1 MRITLS
7 CLALLVAGCGIAVP
21 ANAAPLRSGLYEG
34 LILAVAPD
42 GRVSGWYREEQGE
55 GVTKTCQFTLTGR
68 AGANGAAVTA
78 RGGGTVLQG
87 RLAATASGDVML
99 TLPHARDLPGCG
111 LVLMPEVDRGLELDR
126 TGVGG
131 WSALVRVKAPRVSLR
146 PQANGPVGRSYVVR
160 GDVLGVTARRAGQ
173 VQLVYPSARP
183 NPSRGW
189 VDAGTVE
196 ALP

>member
-1 MRITLS
+1 MRTTLS

-34 LILAVAPD
+34 LILAVGPD
-42 GRVSGWYREEQGE
+42 GRISGRYREEQGE
-55 GVTKTCQFTLTGR
+55 GVTKSCQFTLAGR
-68 AGANGAAVTA
+68 AEANGAAITA
-78 RGGGTVLQG
+78 RGGATVLHG
-87 RLAATASGDVML
+87 RLAATTGGDVIL

-126 TGVGG
+126 TGMGG
-131 WSALVRVKAPRVSLR
+131 WSGLVRVKAARVSLTLQ
-146 PQANGPVGRSYVVR
+146 PNGPVGRSYVVR

-173 VQLVYPSARP
+173 VQVVYPSARP

-196 ALP
+196 PLP